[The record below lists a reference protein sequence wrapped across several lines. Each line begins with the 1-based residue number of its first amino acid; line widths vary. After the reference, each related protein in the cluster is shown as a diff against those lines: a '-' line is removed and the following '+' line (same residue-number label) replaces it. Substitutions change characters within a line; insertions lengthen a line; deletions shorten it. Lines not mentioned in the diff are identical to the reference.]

1 LSAAGGRV
9 WGADVHRP
17 STGKVALLVVLGSE
31 SVFFLT
37 LLTAYVALRGQVAWD
52 IPRTLGRLAI
62 PIGNTVVLLASVL
75 AARRTELIARSG
87 RQAGLAA
94 LQIVTLVLGLVFV
107 AGQVYEFTHA
117 GMRIDDQAFGGVFF
131 ALMSFHG
138 LHVLAGMVMLALGI
152 VRARLPDFSGRDAG
166 AIEIGSLFWYYV
178 AAVWL
183 LLFCALYLV

>member
-1 LSAAGGRV
+1 LSAAGGRLL
-9 WGADVHRP
+9 GTDVQRP
-17 STGKVALLVVLGSE
+17 STGKVALLVVLASE

-52 IPRTLGRLAI
+52 IPRTLARLAI
-62 PIGNTVVLLASVL
+62 PIGNTLVLLASVV
-75 AARRTELIARSG
+75 AARRTELIARTG
-87 RQAGLAA
+87 RRNGLAGSQ
-94 LQIVTLVLGLVFV
+94 LVTLVLGAFFV

-138 LHVLAGMVMLALGI
+138 LHVLAGMVMVTMGI
-152 VRARLPDFSGRDAG
+152 VRTQLADFSSGDAE
-166 AIEIGSLFWYYV
+166 AIEVGSLFWYYV

>member
-1 LSAAGGRV
+1 LSTASGGV
-9 WGADVHRP
+9 WGTDVGRR

-52 IPRTLGRLAI
+52 LPRTLARLAL
-62 PIGNTVVLLASVL
+62 PIGNTVVLLASVV
-75 AARRTELIARSG
+75 AARRTELVARSG
-87 RQAGLAA
+87 IRIGLARTQ
-94 LQIVTLVLGLVFV
+94 LVTLLLGVVFM
-107 AGQVYEFTHA
+107 AGQIYEFSHA

-138 LHVLAGMVMLALGI
+138 LHVLAGMVMLSMGI
-152 VRARLPDFSGRDAG
+152 VRARLSDFSASDAG

-183 LLFCALYLV
+183 VLFAALYLL

>member
-1 LSAAGGRV
+1 MQ
-9 WGADVHRP
+9 HKP
-17 STGKVALLVVLGSE
+17 STGKVALLVVLASE

-52 IPRTLGRLAI
+52 IPRTLERLAI
-62 PIGNTVVLLASVL
+62 PIGNTIVLLASVI
-75 AARRTELIARSG
+75 AARKTEEMARSG
-87 RQAGLAA
+87 RRGGLAGI
-94 LQIVTLVLGLVFV
+94 QIVTLALGVLFV
-107 AGQVYEFTHA
+107 AGQVFEFTHA

-138 LHVLAGMVMLALGI
+138 LHVVAGMVMLAMGI
-152 VRARLPDFSGRDAG
+152 VRARLPDFTAGDAA

-183 LLFCALYLV
+183 ILFCALYLI

>member
-1 LSAAGGRV
+1 V
-9 WGADVHRP
+9 WGAEVRKP
-17 STGKVALLVVLGSE
+17 GTGKVALLVVLGSE

-52 IPRTLGRLAI
+52 LSRTLERLVI
-62 PIGNTVVLLASVL
+62 PIGNTAILLASVI
-75 AARRTELIARSG
+75 AARRTELIARNG
-87 RQAGLAA
+87 QRAGLAA
-94 LQIVTLVLGLVFV
+94 LQTLTLVLGLIFV
-107 AGQVYEFTHA
+107 GGQVYEFTHA

-152 VRARLPDFSGRDAG
+152 VRARLPDFSAGDAR
-166 AIEIGSLFWYYV
+166 AIEIASLFWYFV
-178 AAVWL
+178 AGVWL

>member
-1 LSAAGGRV
+1 MR
-9 WGADVHRP
+9 RT

-52 IPRTLGRLAI
+52 IPRTLARLGL
-62 PIGNTVVLLASVL
+62 PIGNTLVLLASVL

-87 RQAGLAA
+87 IQSGLARTQLA
-94 LQIVTLVLGLVFV
+94 TLVLGVLFV
-107 AGQVYEFTHA
+107 AGQIYEFTHA

-131 ALMSFHG
+131 ALMGFHG
-138 LHVLAGMVMLALGI
+138 LHVVAGIVMLTLGI
-152 VRARLPDFSGRDAG
+152 VRARLSDFSAGDAG

-183 LLFCALYLV
+183 ALFAALYLL